1 MTTLPR
7 LRRAFRGDIRFFIG
21 VSLVVLSIAGVW
33 LVVTASSRTTA
44 VLQMTRTLVP
54 GETITTDDVQPVEV
68 NLGTVTGYLTPGDL
82 VDDLIAVETLNA
94 GELLSTGG
102 VADASEGRTTTIV
115 LESTVR
121 VPTGV
126 SAGSVV
132 ELWHAPALSDG
143 DGFDPPRI
151 LVADAVV
158 AVLRDAE
165 GMLAQGGSS
174 VEVVVDRSD
183 VADVLAAIADGA
195 ALSVVPVRA
204 G

>member
-21 VSLVVLSIAGVW
+21 ISLVILSIAGVW
-33 LVVTASSRTTA
+33 LVVTTSSQTTA
-44 VLQMTRTLVP
+44 VLQMTRTIVP

-68 NLGTVTGYLTPGDL
+68 NLGTVTDYLEPGDL
-82 VDDLIAVETLNA
+82 DDDLIAVRTLNT
-94 GELLSTGG
+94 GELVPTGG
-102 VADASEGRTTTIV
+102 VADSSEGRTTTIV

-126 SAGSVV
+126 STGSVV
-132 ELWHAPALSDG
+132 ELWHAPALADDDG
-143 DGFDPPRI
+143 YDRPRI

-158 AVLRDAE
+158 AALRDAE
-165 GMLAQGGSS
+165 GMLTQGGSS

-183 VADVLAAIADGA
+183 VAEVLAAIADGA
-195 ALSVVPVRA
+195 ALSIVPVRA

>member
-21 VSLVVLSIAGVW
+21 ISLVILSMVGVW
-33 LVVTASSRTTA
+33 LVVTTSSQTTA
-44 VLQMTRTLVP
+44 VLQMTRTIVP

-68 NLGTVTGYLTPGDL
+68 NLGTVTGYLEPGELD
-82 VDDLIAVETLNA
+82 DDLIAVETLNT
-94 GELLSTGG
+94 GELVPTGG
-102 VADASEGRTTTIV
+102 VADSSEGRTTTIV

-126 SAGSVV
+126 STGSVV
-132 ELWHAPALSDG
+132 ELWHAPALADDDG
-143 DGFDPPRI
+143 YDRPRI

-183 VADVLAAIADGA
+183 VAEVLAAIADGA
-195 ALSVVPVRA
+195 ALSIVPVRA